1 MLKKIK
7 NLFCVESCCG
17 NSCAGSRSEK
27 REILEMASKEGTLEK
42 LRGPKTKVAIVT
54 GGCGGIGSAICRY
67 LADDGMHVV
76 VVDLDQTQCDKLAES
91 LSSPSMGLSINI
103 CDEKAVDE
111 GVKKVVEKFGTV
123 NVLINVAGILSNNK
137 IQETSTSEWN
147 KVMNVNVTGTFLM
160 TKFVV
165 PHMISQKWGRIVNL
179 SSWAWKSGGLT
190 AGTVYTT
197 SKGAVTSFTFSVAR
211 QYADKG
217 ITCNAIAPCY
227 VMSKMVSEQLTAKQR
242 AELLEKIPVHRFCE
256 PEEIAHCTRFL
267 VHDMSGFITGEVL
280 DVNAGFQM
288 D

>member
-1 MLKKIK
+1 M
-7 NLFCVESCCG
+7 S
-17 NSCAGSRSEK
+17 S
-27 REILEMASKEGTLEK
+27 GTLEK
-42 LRGPKTKVAIVT
+42 LKGPKKKVAIVT
-54 GGCGGIGSAICRY
+54 GGCGGIGAAVCRY
-67 LADDGMHVV
+67 LADDGMNVV
-76 VVDLDQTQCDKLAES
+76 VVDLDQKRCDELAQS
-91 LSSPSMGLSINI
+91 LSTKSIGLSINI
-103 CDEKAVDE
+103 TNEKAVAE
-111 GVKKVVEKFGTV
+111 GVKKVVDTFGTV

-137 IQETSTSEWN
+137 IQETDVAEWN
-147 KVMNVNVTGTFLM
+147 KVMAVNVTGTFLM

-165 PHMISQKWGRIVNL
+165 PHMVAQKWGRIVNL

-197 SKGAVTSFTFSVAR
+197 SKGSVTSFTFSVAR

>member
-1 MLKKIK
+1 M
-7 NLFCVESCCG
+7 S
-17 NSCAGSRSEK
+17 SSSSS
-27 REILEMASKEGTLEK
+27 MSSGTLPK
-42 LRGPKTKVAIVT
+42 LKGPSKKVAIVT
-54 GGCGGIGSAICRY
+54 GGCGGIGSAVCRY
-67 LADDGMHVV
+67 LADDGMHVI
-76 VVDLDQTQCDKLAES
+76 VVDLDQKKCEELAKS
-91 LSSPSMGLSINI
+91 LKTESMGLSINI
-103 CDEKAVDE
+103 TNDEAVQA
-111 GVKKVVEKFGTV
+111 GVKKVVDKFGTV
-123 NVLINVAGILSNNK
+123 NVLVNVAGILSNNK
-137 IQETSTSEWN
+137 IKETSRTEWD
-147 KVMNVNVTGTFLM
+147 KVMAVNVTGTFLM
-160 TKFVV
+160 TKHCV
-165 PHMISQKWGRIVNL
+165 PHMAAQKWGRVVNL

-242 AELLEKIPVHRFCE
+242 ADLLEKIPVHRFCE

>member
-1 MLKKIK
+1 M
-7 NLFCVESCCG
+7 
-17 NSCAGSRSEK
+17 ASEK
-27 REILEMASKEGTLEK
+27 KKEGTLAK
-42 LRGPKTKVAIVT
+42 LRGPSKKVAIVT
-54 GGCGGIGSAICRY
+54 GGCGGIGSAVCRY

-76 VVDLDQTQCDKLAES
+76 VVDLDQSQCEKMAAS
-91 LSSPSMGLSINI
+91 LSTKSMGLSINI
-103 CDEKAVDE
+103 CDEKAVAE
-111 GVKKVVEKFGTV
+111 GVKKVLDQFGTV
-123 NVLINVAGILSNNK
+123 NVLVNVAGILSNNK

-147 KVMNVNVTGTFLM
+147 KVMAVNVTGTFLM
-160 TKFVV
+160 TKYVV
-165 PHMISQKWGRIVNL
+165 PHMIEHKWGRIVNL

-197 SKGAVTSFTFSVAR
+197 SKGAVTSLTFSVAR

-267 VHDMSGFITGEVL
+267 CHDMSGFITGEVL